1 MSAPILTVGGVGKS
15 FRTYRHETQRVL
27 SWVGLGKDAVN
38 ERWVLRDISFT
49 LHPGETLAIV
59 GDNGAGKSTLLKILT
74 GTLRPSAGAVS
85 VNGSLAA
92 ILELG
97 LGFNPDFTG
106 RQNAFHAAGLMGHPA
121 DRIEAA
127 MGDIERF
134 AEIGSYFD
142 QPVRVYSSGMQ
153 MRVAFAVV
161 TAFRPDI
168 LIIDEALSVGDTYF
182 QHKSTERIRQFRR
195 EGTALILVSHDKSA
209 IQAICERVILL
220 DGGVIAKDGPPSE
233 VMDYYNALIASRMD
247 VGAIEQVAL
256 ESGGVQTTSGT
267 GEATIHDI
275 ELLDRNGHPTETV
288 EVGQPLEL
296 RVTARVH
303 ATIPRLVFGY
313 AIKNRL
319 GQLIYGTNTHYC
331 DVPVEA
337 PAVGEDIVF
346 STRFPANLGVGSY
359 SITVALTGDEHHLTA
374 NYEWR
379 DLAKIFSVTN
389 VTRPL
394 FEGLAHIQPEISAIR
409 HAPAAEGDAAA

>member
-1 MSAPILTVGGVGKS
+1 MTAPILTVSGVGKA
-15 FRTYRHETQRVL
+15 FRTYQHETQRVL
-27 SWVGLGKDAVN
+27 NWIGLGKSAMS
-38 ERWVLRDISFT
+38 ERWVLRDISFA

-74 GTLRPSAGAVS
+74 GTLRPNAGAVA

-121 DRIEAA
+121 EAIEAA
-127 MGDIERF
+127 MADIEKF
-134 AEIGSYFD
+134 AEIGAYFD

-195 EGTALILVSHDKSA
+195 EGTALILVSHDKNA

-220 DGGVIAKDGPPSE
+220 DGGVIAKDGAPSE
-233 VMDYYNALIASRMD
+233 VMDYYNALISTRMGD
-247 VGAIEQVAL
+247 VSIEQVAL
-256 ESGGVQTTSGT
+256 DDGGVRTTSGT
-267 GEATIHDI
+267 GEATIGKVELHD
-275 ELLDRNGHPTETV
+275 RHGNPTETV
-288 EVGQPLEL
+288 EVGAPVEL
-296 RVTARVH
+296 RVTATVH
-303 ATIPRLVFGY
+303 SAIPQLVFGY

-331 DVPVEA
+331 DVACDE
-337 PAVGEDIVF
+337 PAIGQEITFVA
-346 STRFPANLGVGSY
+346 RFPANFGVGSY
-359 SITVALTGDEHHLTA
+359 SVTVALTGEEHHLA
-374 NYEWR
+374 NNYEWR

-389 VTRPL
+389 STQPL
-394 FEGLAHIQPEISAIR
+394 FEGLAFVPPVMTVER
-409 HAPAAEGDAAA
+409 RAAAGGKAVA